1 MILCHNLSQSITL
14 KSVSSINTSADN
26 KQLQRILCS
35 KGLCAMYLWITVSL
49 GPGFVSAYVLSS
61 EGWTQVGW
69 VSLWNERS
77 HGSTRPD
84 TAPLPGEP
92 GCVFYQQKSCP
103 SVSTPTHINVAYALY
118 IQSLGCLTE
127 GFEGF
132 LLFATGSYLSVYMLY
147 CRRSAVP
154 VG

>member
-1 MILCHNLSQSITL
+1 M
-14 KSVSSINTSADN
+14 
-26 KQLQRILCS
+26 LCS
-35 KGLCAMYLWITVSL
+35 KGICVYLWITVSL

-77 HGSTRPD
+77 RGSTRLD

-103 SVSTPTHINVAYALY
+103 SVSTHALMLPTHYGLHSEP
-118 IQSLGCLTE
+118 QM
-127 GFEGF
+127 FD
-132 LLFATGSYLSVYMLY
+132 
-147 CRRSAVP
+147 
-154 VG
+154 